1 MMACPGIWLHYTV
14 PGLPRFSRNLGARS
28 SYSITIAL
36 WMHAKIA
43 PCAWFQ
49 VLLSAW
55 EIPRCPFTRPQQPLN
70 AWIAETRKFYP
81 WSFPSRVLWYSPCSA
96 TSFSTELTFLD
107 IEVFYGKSLALKKM
121 FLFFRY
127 FFNCTNDFNSC
138 NHSLCICFVYSHFK
152 GTHNTH
158 FFKMFFHLF
167 LSLSLSLIVK
177 LAKSNKQ

>member
-1 MMACPGIWLHYTV
+1 MQKLHHVHDFKFCCQLEKYPDV
-14 PGLPRFSRNLGARS
+14 LSPRL
-28 SYSITIAL
+28 
-36 WMHAKIA
+36 
-43 PCAWFQ
+43 
-49 VLLSAW
+49 
-55 EIPRCPFTRPQQPLN
+55 QQPLN

-127 FFNCTNDFNSC
+127 FLIALMTLTAVTTLSA
-138 NHSLCICFVYSHFK
+138 STLSTVYFK

-167 LSLSLSLIVK
+167 LSLSHCK
-177 LAKSNKQ
+177 TG